1 MEMEYLVNIK
11 ETTKKEVVQHS
22 VKLQKYAV
30 TKLCGDFKDW
40 LSFWNQLAG
49 QVDGS
54 TLKEISNFS
63 SLRELVEG
71 QPIGNMV
78 RLSYT
83 AEGYKEA
90 KKILEGSYG
99 KEIKTQKVVITKLAN
114 LPEIMSTLER

>member
-1 MEMEYLVNIK
+1 MEYLVNIK
-11 ETTKKEVVQHS
+11 ETTRKEVVQHS

-40 LSFWNQLAG
+40 LSFWNQLAV

-54 TLKEISNFS
+54 KLKEISKFS

-78 RLSYT
+78 RLSHT

-90 KKILEGSYG
+90 KKEGSYG